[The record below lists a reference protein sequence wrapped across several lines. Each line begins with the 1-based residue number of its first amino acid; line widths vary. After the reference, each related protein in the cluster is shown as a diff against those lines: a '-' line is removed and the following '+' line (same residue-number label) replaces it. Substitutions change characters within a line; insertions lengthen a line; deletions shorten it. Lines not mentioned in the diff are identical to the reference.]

1 MDPDQPPSNPR
12 KVRFA
17 PKGPPPRKK
26 TKPTEPKTEVVDDG
40 DDANDKDEAATSL
53 LRRVNEHLGRRGPR
67 VEKKSSVQVAFAHGG
82 ASSTSI
88 RTYGIPREGNG
99 GKSNGSGLKDSAADD
114 DDEQLLF
121 SLPSTA
127 KPDGN
132 PGSSVNAADALYQ
145 KKQKDYREPWDYH
158 HTNYPISLPLR
169 RPYSGN
175 PELLDEAE
183 FGHDVMNLEYDEKT
197 INPALELGLL
207 EENEKPQMI
216 FLQIPA
222 NLPLVKRSANVY
234 GKERTDSSK
243 ALVSKGA
250 SADAKGKAI
259 ADGLISLA
267 DTGASSAAK
276 GKVTA
281 GSSMPL
287 GTGNASTWCCGLEEL
302 NGGYMG
308 KMLVYKSG
316 AIKWKLGE
324 VIYDVSPGLSCA
336 CAQDAVAINT
346 VDKDCCVVGELSKRA
361 VLTPDIDSLLD
372 NLIDLG

>member
-1 MDPDQPPSNPR
+1 MDSDQPPSNPR

-17 PKGPPPRKK
+17 PKGPPRKK

-40 DDANDKDEAATSL
+40 DDANDKDEAATSLL

-88 RTYGIPREGNG
+88 RTYGIPREGNS
-99 GKSNGSGLKDSAADD
+99 GKINGSGLKDSAVDD
-114 DDEQLLF
+114 DDEQIHF

-132 PGSSVNAADALYQ
+132 TGSSVNAADAFYQ

-183 FGHDVMNLEYDEKT
+183 FGHDAMNLEYDEKT

-207 EENEKPQMI
+207 EENDKPQMI

-222 NLPLVKRSANVY
+222 NLPLVKRSASVY

-259 ADGLISLA
+259 ADGSISLA
-267 DTGASSAAK
+267 DTGVSSAAK

-287 GTGNASTWCCGLEEL
+287 GTGNASTWCCGLGEL

-361 VLTPDIDSLLD
+361 VVTPDIDSLLD